1 MPEAMCVNHPTHP
14 AVGKCSR
21 CEQSFCL
28 DCLDVETGRPLCK
41 DCLAN
46 RPFKS
51 SAQPPHKPASIPVPP
66 PAKPHHPDTAISL
79 DDLMMAP
86 PKPAPAPSP
95 AISAEP
101 EPVVVES
108 LMSEPVV
115 PEPVMAETP
124 APEPVEIPKVK
135 LTPAINFMESTPA
148 SPEPPAPMPEPAKP
162 VELPVFKPLDND
174 PLGLFKNP
182 TPLKMPV
189 VEAPAKTEPAFKVEP
204 PKPMPEPVNPFTPPA
219 ASTPSPFPV
228 AEEKSAFKPN
238 FDLAGMMKKLDD
250 AESVPKPEPIT
261 PKPIV
266 SYKDLH
272 APKAN
277 PLQTLKP
284 FFSNLFLK
292 IDLLAAKLKMPGF
305 VLVGIVVAALAGG
318 LTYILQPGG
327 GPVVTVVDSIPPIH
341 ILPVDVA
348 QAGDI
353 DVVAFNDLQ
362 QQLGNLGF
370 SQAIQMTV
378 PQLPGPN
385 FFDVGLNESTN
396 TYCEILRIPNQI
408 GCRVSFVT
416 VFTNGVWYSTN
427 GWAGTDQ
434 QMDYLVSEFY
444 PSQTPQQLYEQHK
457 AGVQKLQAANS
468 WDVQK
473 VSLNRYIADLSDHL
487 RWFLVT
493 KKIASYQADFASW
506 H

>member
-21 CEQSFCL
+21 CEQAFCL

-51 SAQPPHKPASIPVPP
+51 DVKPPKPVSIPIPP
-66 PAKPHHPDTAISL
+66 PVKPQHPDTAISL
-79 DDLMMAP
+79 DDLLMTPSKAAP
-86 PKPAPAPSP
+86 DQAPVEPEPVTAE
-95 AISAEP
+95 IAEP
-101 EPVVVES
+101 EPV
-108 LMSEPVV
+108 LAEPQM
-115 PEPVMAETP
+115 PEPVAVPESMMA
-124 APEPVEIPKVK
+124 APEPSAPK
-135 LTPAINFMESTPA
+135 
-148 SPEPPAPMPEPAKP
+148 PEPVKP
-162 VELPVFKPLDND
+162 VELPVFKGLDND

-182 TPLKMPV
+182 PPVKMPV
-189 VEAPAKTEPAFKVEP
+189 IDAPAKIEPTPPSQPEPTFKMEP
-204 PKPMPEPVNPFTPPA
+204 PKPSVPEPMNPFAPA
-219 ASTPSPFPV
+219 AASAPNLSV
-228 AEEKSAFKPN
+228 AMEEKPGFKPN

-250 AESVPKPEPIT
+250 AELAPKPEPIA

-272 APKAN
+272 APKPN
-277 PLQTLKP
+277 PLKALKP

-292 IDLLAAKLKMPGF
+292 IDLLAAKLKIPGF
-305 VLVGIVVAALAGG
+305 VLVGLVVAILAGG
-318 LTYILQPGG
+318 LTYFLQSEG
-327 GPVVTVVDSIPPIH
+327 GPVVLIVDSIPPIH
-341 ILPVDVA
+341 ILPIDVA
-348 QAGDI
+348 GAGDI

-370 SQAIQMTV
+370 TQAIQMTV

-385 FFDVGLNESTN
+385 FFDVGLNTN
-396 TYCEILRIPNQI
+396 TDTYCEILRMPSQI

-427 GWAGTDQ
+427 GWSGTNQ
-434 QMDYLVSEFY
+434 QLDYLVSEFY
-444 PSQTPQQLYEQHK
+444 PDETPQQLFEQHK
-457 AGVQKLQAANS
+457 QGVQKLQAANS

-493 KKIASYQADFASW
+493 KKIAPYQADFASW